1 MRACGLDAELS
12 DDAGDYICN
21 ETLYLALG
29 SDVPRV
35 GFIHVPMPSERMSL
49 QKMTDGLADV
59 LHLIF

>member
-1 MRACGLDAELS
+1 LQAELS

-49 QKMTDGLADV
+49 QAMTDGIADV
-59 LHLIF
+59 LRLIA